1 MVIVFCN
8 NCGSEDVCLDS
19 TEKYLVCNSCNN
31 REYIRDLDIGLTAS
45 TYGANN
51 GGNISTL

>member
-31 REYIRDLDIGLTAS
+31 REYIRDLDIGLIEKE
-45 TYGANN
+45 ANN
-51 GGNISTL
+51 DKYKNYES